1 MAPFHGEFKRD
12 PQGTL
17 LLHLLLHSRNSR
29 LVDCVYA
36 APSSVLLHYGY
47 FWVYSAL
54 IASFKLFVDKALF
67 AAGGVAAAATMSPP
81 EATQSKRTQE
91 IQGRNRV
98 AR

>member
-1 MAPFHGEFKRD
+1 
-12 PQGTL
+12 L
-17 LLHLLLHSRNSR
+17 LRSRISR

-54 IASFKLFVDKALF
+54 IASFKLLLSIRRFLQQA
-67 AAGGVAAAATMSPP
+67 GVAAAATMSPP

>member
-1 MAPFHGEFKRD
+1 LRF
-12 PQGTL
+12 
-17 LLHLLLHSRNSR
+17 
-29 LVDCVYA
+29 A
-36 APSSVLLHYGY
+36 APYQ
-47 FWVYSAL
+47 YSCITAISDSTETDRKLKL
-54 IASFKLFVDKALF
+54 IVDKALF